1 LIDYLMGT
9 GDMFKINALRSIT
22 LRTTKKKECERY
34 YSGPWG
40 LIPIHISDERTL
52 FRGTDSEHHVLE
64 LLSAE
69 DTGLDKLCLSVA
81 SRDEVISAA
90 EVVEAAGYDVLSPP
104 GELASLGGGFG
115 FTTRD
120 PDGNAV
126 GISSHVKAHPVIDDQ
141 PFLLERI
148 SHMLLNTPDVTR
160 MAEFYVDTL
169 GFAISDRYEND
180 AIIFLRCNEAHHC
193 LVLGESKTT
202 GIQHIAFDVR
212 DYDALMHG
220 VGRLRRAGLDPL
232 WGVGRHGPGG
242 NIFAYFA
249 DPNGYVVE
257 ITCELLH
264 PSDDYEPQT
273 WVRSVENGD
282 VWGSAGAPSDE
293 IKRLWSGD
301 REEFELSSTGGG
313 GDRNMG

>member
-1 LIDYLMGT
+1 
-9 GDMFKINALRSIT
+9 MFKINALRSIT
-22 LRTTKKKECERY
+22 LRTTKKEECEQY

-40 LIPIHISDERTL
+40 LLPISISPERTL

-64 LLSAE
+64 LVSAQ

-81 SRDEVISAA
+81 SREEVISAA
-90 EVVEAAGYDVLSPP
+90 QTIEAAGYDVVSPP
-104 GELASLGGGFG
+104 GDLSSLGGGFG

-126 GISSHVKAHPVIDDQ
+126 EISSDVAAHPVLDDQ
-141 PFLLERI
+141 PLLLERI
-148 SHMLLNTPDVTR
+148 SHMLLNTPDVSR
-160 MAEFYVDTL
+160 MVDFYVATL
-169 GFAISDRYEND
+169 GFSISDRYEND
-180 AIIFLRCNEAHHC
+180 VMVFLRCNEMHHC
-193 LVLGESKTT
+193 LVLGESTNT

-220 VGRLRRAGLDPL
+220 VGRLRKVGLDPL

-257 ITCELLH
+257 ITCDLLH
-264 PSDDYEPQT
+264 PDDDYTPQT

-301 REEFELSSTGGG
+301 REGFDLQSKGGAQ
-313 GDRNMG
+313 NWKMG

>member
-1 LIDYLMGT
+1 
-9 GDMFKINALRSIT
+9 MFKINTLRSIT
-22 LRTTKKKECERY
+22 LRTNKKEMCERF
-34 YSGPWG
+34 YSELWG
-40 LIPIHISDERTL
+40 LIPIHSDTERTL
-52 FRGTDSEHHVLE
+52 FRGTDSGHHVLE

-69 DTGLDKLCLSVA
+69 DTGLDQICLSVA
-81 SRDEVISAA
+81 NREEVISAA
-90 EVVEAAGYDVLSPP
+90 EAVEAAGYEIFSTPADLS
-104 GELASLGGGFG
+104 SMGGGFG

-120 PDGNAV
+120 PDGNV
-126 GISSHVKAHPVIDDQ
+126 VQISSDVATHSVIEDQ
-141 PFLLERI
+141 PVLLERI
-148 SHMLLNTPDVTR
+148 SHMLLNTPDISR
-160 MAEFYVDTL
+160 MADFYVETL

-180 AIIFLRCNEAHHC
+180 AIVFLRCNEMHHC
-193 LVLGESKTT
+193 LVLGESNNT

-220 VGRLRRAGLDPL
+220 VGRLRKAGLDPL

-242 NIFAYFA
+242 NIFAYYA

-264 PSDDYEPQT
+264 PDDDYQPQT

-293 IKRLWSGD
+293 LKRLWSGD
-301 REEFELSSTGGG
+301 RADFELRPFENG
-313 GDRNMG
+313 GDWKMG